1 MVCKTA
7 FCEDFFLELT
17 PPQNGIE
24 APAADVSPV
33 QAPKTQEFTAK
44 NTTSVDD
51 LMSRA
56 AADLLQNGATST
68 DSATSA
74 DVILPALPDSNS
86 PVQLEEPDLDSL
98 LNDSADVTSENA
110 KSAASTSIDSLLE
123 GAFQSSNEGTETS
136 EMGQGTEASQG
147 SNYVEAMKKR
157 NLAQMQAQRQ
167 AAMKQAAEK
176 QAAEQAA
183 AEKQTTKQEEEQDTT
198 EKQDAEQVAEQDAAE
213 KTADEASTEADAK
226 DAAVA
231 QNEETPAQDSEELAK
246 DDPDADLLPD
256 ADEEEPEELAAKE
269 PAPEVRETAK
279 AEAKPAGKK
288 AKKASLAAKTTPSVA
303 KQAPNVGAKVEGTVT
318 LDSLMTGDSVKKL
331 AKTLAAE
338 ENTLRE
344 NAIVRAIR
352 SARPAVVNIRGEKVV
367 KSGNPVAGE
376 DSQRVNGMGT
386 GILIDSRGYILTN
399 YHVVDGI
406 SEIQVTTEDSR
417 KYTATVLERDPETD
431 LAIIRIM
438 PLEGE
443 AFETIRLG
451 HSRDLLTGE
460 TVIAV
465 GNAFGYEHTVT
476 TGIISAQHR
485 SVQVSDVQFYND
497 LIQTDAS
504 INPGNSGGPL
514 LNIRGEMIGINV
526 AVRAGAQGIGFAIP
540 VDKALEVAARMV
552 SHYASQ
558 HFWHGLQLAFED
570 LGAKVLSV
578 EKDSPAQN
586 AGLRAGD
593 WVCAVNNQRIRSEM
607 DFAQA
612 VLEQKAGDTLEL
624 KIVRGTKKA
633 RTELTLGSVRATS
646 EDTQVAKTAPSPAAY
661 NAPVAANSS
670 KAEVEARIWEQIGV
684 EVIQVSANS
693 LDQKLAQSYKG
704 GLQVQKVRPNSPAA
718 RQGVRAGDVL
728 LGVMRWETLS
738 VSNLLFVMEQSEFQ
752 NAPKAKFLVG
762 RGGSVMF
769 GYLGK

>member
-1 MVCKTA
+1 MVCKAA

-68 DSATSA
+68 DSTTSA

-98 LNDSADVTSENA
+98 LNDNADVTSENT
-110 KSAASTSIDSLLE
+110 KSAGSAPIDALLE
-123 GAFQSSNEGTETS
+123 SAFQSSNEGTDAS
-136 EMGQGTEASQG
+136 EMGQGTAASQG

-167 AAMKQAAEK
+167 AAMKQAAE

-183 AEKQTTKQEEEQDTT
+183 AEKQATEQEAEQGST
-198 EKQDAEQVAEQDAAE
+198 EKQDAEQVAKQDAAE

-231 QNEETPAQDSEELAK
+231 QNEEAPAQDSEELAK

-256 ADEEEPEELAAKE
+256 ADEEEELAAKE
-269 PAPEVRETAK
+269 PAPEVRETVK
-279 AEAKPAGKK
+279 SEAKPAKK
-288 AKKASLAAKTTPSVA
+288 AKKAPLACKTKPAVA
-303 KQAPNVGAKVEGTVT
+303 KQTPNVGAKVEGTVT

-540 VDKALEVAARMV
+540 VDKALDVAARMV

-558 HFWHGLQLAFED
+558 HFWHGLQLTFED

-633 RTELTLGSVRATS
+633 RTELTLGSVRGGMND
-646 EDTQVAKTAPSPAAY
+646 ETQVAKTAPAPAAY

-684 EVIQVSANS
+684 EVVQVSATA

-704 GLQVQKVRPNSPAA
+704 GLQVQKVRPDSPAA

-728 LGVMRWETLS
+728 LGVMRWETLT